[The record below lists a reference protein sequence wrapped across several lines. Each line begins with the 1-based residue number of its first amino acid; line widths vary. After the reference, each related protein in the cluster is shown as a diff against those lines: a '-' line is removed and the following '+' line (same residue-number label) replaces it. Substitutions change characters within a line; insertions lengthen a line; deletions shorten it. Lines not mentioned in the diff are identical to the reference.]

1 MILSY
6 IVSTQ
11 AVMVIVMQDHAGNN
25 RQQESDCCRFLTRIS
40 IAAGITANG
49 PTFSLFSETGLKNRQ
64 GADMANKTD
73 AEQLPVQ
80 INTTDEVSRGRY
92 SNLLL
97 VSHGPDEFILDWL
110 LNSPNGPHLLSRII
124 ISPGNAKR
132 VIEALKA
139 NVEKYEQMF
148 GAINLVEL
156 PEQNIH

>member
-1 MILSY
+1 
-6 IVSTQ
+6 
-11 AVMVIVMQDHAGNN
+11 
-25 RQQESDCCRFLTRIS
+25 
-40 IAAGITANG
+40 
-49 PTFSLFSETGLKNRQ
+49 
-64 GADMANKTD
+64 MANKTE
-73 AEQLPVQ
+73 AEQLPLQ
-80 INTTDEVSRGRY
+80 INTIDEVSRGRY

-97 VSHGPDEFILDWL
+97 VSHSADEFILDWL

-148 GAINLVEL
+148 GVINLVEL

>member
-1 MILSY
+1 
-6 IVSTQ
+6 
-11 AVMVIVMQDHAGNN
+11 MV
-25 RQQESDCCRFLTRIS
+25 
-40 IAAGITANG
+40 
-49 PTFSLFSETGLKNRQ
+49 
-64 GADMANKTD
+64 NKTE

-148 GAINLVEL
+148 GAINLLEV
-156 PEQNIH
+156 PEKNIH

>member
-1 MILSY
+1 
-6 IVSTQ
+6 
-11 AVMVIVMQDHAGNN
+11 
-25 RQQESDCCRFLTRIS
+25 
-40 IAAGITANG
+40 
-49 PTFSLFSETGLKNRQ
+49 
-64 GADMANKTD
+64 MANKTE

-80 INTTDEVSRGRY
+80 INTIDEVSRGRY

>member
-1 MILSY
+1 
-6 IVSTQ
+6 
-11 AVMVIVMQDHAGNN
+11 
-25 RQQESDCCRFLTRIS
+25 
-40 IAAGITANG
+40 
-49 PTFSLFSETGLKNRQ
+49 
-64 GADMANKTD
+64 MANKTD

>member
-1 MILSY
+1 
-6 IVSTQ
+6 
-11 AVMVIVMQDHAGNN
+11 
-25 RQQESDCCRFLTRIS
+25 
-40 IAAGITANG
+40 
-49 PTFSLFSETGLKNRQ
+49 
-64 GADMANKTD
+64 MANKTE

-80 INTTDEVSRGRY
+80 INTIDEVSRGRY

-97 VSHGPDEFILDWL
+97 VSHSPDEFILDWI